1 MNCGSHR
8 HGGAGAMDP
17 RRLIC
22 QGRCSS
28 AREDKPNSQPQQH
41 SGVTISQAAG
51 EFNSQ
56 LEPRNGDR
64 ARERAPKIVEAPSA
78 GGG

>member
-1 MNCGSHR
+1 
-8 HGGAGAMDP
+8 MDP

-28 AREDKPNSQPQQH
+28 AREGKLNSQPQQH
-41 SGVTISQAAG
+41 SGVTIRQAAG

-56 LEPRNGDR
+56 F
-64 ARERAPKIVEAPSA
+64 ERQNRDWAMERVPKIAEAPSA
-78 GGG
+78 SGG

>member
-1 MNCGSHR
+1 MNYGSHR
-8 HGGAGAMDP
+8 HGEAGAMDP

-28 AREDKPNSQPQQH
+28 AREGKPNSQPQQH

-56 LEPRNGDR
+56 FAPQNRDG
-64 ARERAPKIVEAPSA
+64 AMERVPKIVEAPSA